1 MTTEAEQKLMDMI
14 GQVATTVNQVLVDLA
29 SQKAEMQAQ
38 REEIQAQRLQ
48 IKDMQEK
55 LEVQCQQTDIL
66 RQQME
71 LQRQQTDILR
81 QQMELQRQE
90 MQAQGERLSHIETKV
105 GELDASIKKLTDENA
120 RFNDRL
126 ENYQK
131 GSDKLFNLAV
141 ALIVSATVA
150 VIAGMILTIV
160 RGL

>member
-14 GQVATTVNQVLVDLA
+14 GQVAATVNQVLVDLA
-29 SQKAEMQAQ
+29 SQKEEMQAQ
-38 REEIQAQRLQ
+38 RVQ

-55 LEVQCQQTDIL
+55 LEVQRQQTDIL

-150 VIAGMILTIV
+150 VVAGVILTIV